1 MQQTPCK
8 MQHTIS
14 TVSCVAVC
22 CLMRVVIV
30 LCCAS
35 RAIAPAHFRARA
47 AARCKGGCTLQ
58 YYNRTVARCINTVEH
73 VACDSARLC
82 RESEAVT
89 LVRTLAAI
97 VPPSAAAVPVSAT
110 DHRRCAALF
119 YPTEMRLQRSA
130 AQSQALATLGT
141 ARLSTARLG
150 TAQCG
155 AARPSTA
162 RQNTAR
168 P

>member
-35 RAIAPAHFRARA
+35 RAIPPAHFRARA

-110 DHRRCAALF
+110 ESPPLCGALLSDRNAPAAF
-119 YPTEMRLQRSA
+119 SSA
-130 AQSQALATLGT
+130 VASAGN
-141 ARLSTARLG
+141 ARHG
-150 TAQCG
+150 TAQHGKARHG
-155 AARPSTA
+155 AVRRSTA